1 MGKSVVD
8 IFQEVLLQYSEKV
21 QRDSCVQVIDI
32 NNTNRKFE
40 VTTGNQY
47 KNQVCFL

>member
-8 IFQEVLLQYSEKV
+8 IFQELLLKSREKV

-40 VTTGNQY
+40 VTTGNEY